1 MDCAAVDISGCIML
15 LLLLSVLVVATAF
28 VFLLL

>member
-1 MDCAAVDISGCIML
+1 MDCAVVDISGCIMP
-15 LLLLSVLVVATAF
+15 LLLLSVPVVAAAF